1 MSARFF
7 SALLALAWLLTS
19 SPLATA
25 QSSPP
30 NLIGLEPLWQTLLK
44 ATNDLPEL
52 MKTYE
57 DSWTQQIDSL
67 KASVAQSQAS
77 VSDLEQQN
85 ADLQISLLRS
95 RADLVISENEQ
106 KLSESLLAES
116 TQALTRAQAAA
127 TALEVQNAAL
137 RYGLIGAVAV
147 TVVAVVIA
155 AVE

>member
-77 VSDLEQQN
+77 V
-85 ADLQISLLRS
+85 
-95 RADLVISENEQ
+95 
-106 KLSESLLAES
+106 
-116 TQALTRAQAAA
+116 
-127 TALEVQNAAL
+127 
-137 RYGLIGAVAV
+137 
-147 TVVAVVIA
+147 
-155 AVE
+155 